1 MKLKHTRNVMHLAIT
16 ATTVSFLF
24 FVVVIFINNK
34 VYNGKKALRVVL
46 YVAEDKIDWYNENS
60 LHALVLDALYP
71 VVINNLIVD
80 GGADLNKKNK
90 DERDHRV
97 IQSMFGLLLILFFAK
112 FSFLKVE
119 GFRILYRFTQR
130 NSQQTLIET
139 VHKKRRGYY
148 LTKALLI

>member
-1 MKLKHTRNVMHLAIT
+1 MKLKHTRNVLHLAIT
-16 ATTVSFLF
+16 TTT
-24 FVVVIFINNK
+24 
-34 VYNGKKALRVVL
+34 ALRVVL
-46 YVAEDKIDWYNENS
+46 YVAEDKIDWYNENG

-97 IQSMFGLLLILFFAK
+97 IQM
-112 FSFLKVE
+112 E

-139 VHKKRRGYY
+139 EKEFGFDGLSEGDEKPVVQTTYKPLFVYPHQ
-148 LTKALLI
+148 LLISVDDELFMNSTKLLDSYFEIL